1 MKTTNTT
8 DRRPTTRLLA
18 IAITLLALL
27 GSNAIAQTTVRWLAG
42 EWGAERART
51 LIAQFEAENP
61 DIRIEADFAPWDG
74 LEQRML
80 VSLRGSNPPDLVD
93 VTNTWNI
100 SFAGLGLL
108 QALDPY
114 LWDGF
119 DPDIFYETNWAT
131 TQYDGQTFGL
141 PFRTDVLAL
150 VYNRDLL
157 ADAGLPDR
165 APDTWEELLEFAQA
179 LTRDTTG
186 DGQTDVYGWGSVGS
200 NTSNVIFRVLPLIWQ
215 NGGQVLDADNSRSLL
230 HEAPAVEAVQ
240 FYADLFAVHGVAP
253 ASTMSNNAQ
262 EVDRLFINERVAIN
276 MTGPWIVPQLR
287 DQAPDLDFATA
298 PMVGRGDDR
307 TVVMGGWN
315 IALSRGARNPEA
327 AARFLEFFV
336 RPENVAY
343 YTETL
348 PAVRAASEAERFQDP
363 ALQGFIAQLEHTRML
378 PLIPQWTQVQ
388 QVIFEEVQ
396 QVMFERKTAQQAMQ
410 DATDQ
415 IDQILAR

>member
-1 MKTTNTT
+1 MQ
-8 DRRPTTRLLA
+8 DPHRPLSRKFFMT
-18 IAITLLALL
+18 IAVVALC
-27 GSNAIAQTTVRWLAG
+27 SAFMVVQAQTTVRWLAG
-42 EWGAERART
+42 EWGQERALA
-51 LIAQFEAENP
+51 LIEQFEVENP
-61 DIRIEADFAPWDG
+61 DIRVEADFAPWDG

-80 VSLRGSNPPDLVD
+80 VTLRGANPPDLVD

-108 QALDPY
+108 QPLDPY

-119 DPDIFYETNWAT
+119 DSDVFYPTNWET
-131 TQYDGQTFGL
+131 TQHGGQTYGL

-150 VYNRDLL
+150 VYNRDML
-157 ADAGLPDR
+157 AEVGLPDR
-165 APDTWEELLEFAQA
+165 APDTWDELLEFSQA

-186 DGQTDVYGWGSVGS
+186 DGQVDTYGWGAVGS

-215 NGGQVLDADNSRSLL
+215 NGGRVLNDDNTRSLL
-230 HEAPAVEAVQ
+230 FEPEAVDAVQ
-240 FYADLFAVHGVAP
+240 FYADLFAEHRVAP

-262 EVDRLFINERVAIN
+262 EVDRLFINRRIGIN

-287 DQAPDLDFATA
+287 AQAPDLDFATA
-298 PMVGRGDDR
+298 PMVRRLDER
-307 TVVMGGWN
+307 TVAMGGWN
-315 IALSRGARNPEA
+315 IALARNARQPEA
-327 AARFLEFFV
+327 AARFLEFFI

-348 PAVRAASEAERFQDP
+348 PAVRAASEAERFADP
-363 ALQGFIAQLEHTRML
+363 ALQGFIAQLEHTHML
-378 PLIPQWTQVQ
+378 PLIPEWTQVQ

-396 QVMFERKTAQQAMQ
+396 QVMFERKTAEQAMQ
-410 DATDQ
+410 DASDQ